1 MVRPRKNK
9 VEAIGSIELVGLPEL
24 DIQGVPAKIDT
35 GADNSSIW
43 ATDIRLKTGILQF
56 ILFAPGSQFYSGN
69 KLSTKE
75 FQTISIKN
83 SFGVTEF
90 RYKVKILVSVGERRI
105 RGWFTLSDRAVMT
118 YPILIGKKFLRKKFL
133 VDVSKVK
140 LHSDQKTRHI
150 LVLATNPGA
159 ELGEFFEEVHKYIK
173 NTKVT
178 FVIRA
183 YRDIAFSIDKNKVK
197 VIETVTSKDISRFE
211 LVYFKSHKNSYPIA
225 ISIAQYLRFCNV
237 RFLGKELL
245 NHVSYDK
252 LSEYI
257 RLALHGLPIPQAICG
272 SNEYLKL
279 NAARLANKTG
289 WPLICK
295 EITSDRGR
303 KNYLV
308 ANQKELEKILDS
320 AGPDGIYILQAYVP
334 NDGYLR
340 LYVLGSQIPLA
351 IYRKSYDH
359 PNPQKRHLNNPAGSA
374 NAQIIPN
381 ETVEAGAKD
390 LAMRAAKLMGRQI
403 SGVDL
408 IKNTRTGKWFIL
420 ETNSAPQLRSGSF
433 LPQKREVLAKF
444 IDAELKR

>member
-1 MVRPRKNK
+1 
-9 VEAIGSIELVGLPEL
+9 
-24 DIQGVPAKIDT
+24 
-35 GADNSSIW
+35 
-43 ATDIRLKTGILQF
+43 
-56 ILFAPGSQFYSGN
+56 
-69 KLSTKE
+69 
-75 FQTISIKN
+75 
-83 SFGVTEF
+83 
-90 RYKVKILVSVGERRI
+90 
-105 RGWFTLSDRAVMT
+105 MT

-159 ELGEFFEEVHKYIK
+159 ELGEFFEEVHKHIK

-183 YRDIAFSIDKNKVK
+183 YRDIAFLIDKNRVK

-211 LVYFKSHKNSYPIA
+211 LVYFKSHKNSYPAA

-279 NAARLANKTG
+279 NAAKLASKTG

-308 ANQKELEKILDS
+308 ANQKELTSLCAQRRLPKTLCS
-320 AGPDGIYILQAYVP
+320 GFANTAG
-334 NDGYLR
+334 N
-340 LYVLGSQIPLA
+340 
-351 IYRKSYDH
+351 
-359 PNPQKRHLNNPAGSA
+359 
-374 NAQIIPN
+374 
-381 ETVEAGAKD
+381 
-390 LAMRAAKLMGRQI
+390 
-403 SGVDL
+403 
-408 IKNTRTGKWFIL
+408 
-420 ETNSAPQLRSGSF
+420 
-433 LPQKREVLAKF
+433 LPQTARSP
-444 IDAELKR
+444 

>member
-1 MVRPRKNK
+1 MVRTRKNK
-9 VEAIGSIELVGLPEL
+9 VEAIGSAELVDLPEL
-24 DIQGVPAKIDT
+24 GIKRVPAKIDT

-43 ATDIRLKTGILQF
+43 ATDIRLKAGTLQF
-56 ILFAPGSQFYSGN
+56 VLFAPGSQFYNGN
-69 KLSTKE
+69 KLGTKE
-75 FQTISIKN
+75 FHTISIKN

-90 RYKVKILVSVGERRI
+90 RYKVKILVSVGNRKI
-105 RGWFTLSDRAVMT
+105 RGWFTLSDRAVMA

-140 LHSDQKTRHI
+140 LHSNQKTRPI
-150 LVLATNPGA
+150 LVLASTPNTK
-159 ELGEFFEEVHKYIK
+159 LGEFLKEVQKHIK
-173 NTKVT
+173 NTKAT
-178 FVIRA
+178 FVVRA
-183 YRDIAFSIDKNKVK
+183 YRDIAFSIDKDKVR
-197 VIETVTSKDISRFE
+197 VIETITSKDISRFE
-211 LVYFKSHKNSYPIA
+211 LVYFKSHKNSYPTA

-257 RLALHGLPIPQAICG
+257 RLALHGLPIPQTICG

-279 NAARLANKTG
+279 NAPKLAKKTG
-289 WPLICK
+289 WPLVCK
-295 EITSDRGR
+295 EIMSDRGR

-308 ANQKELEKILDS
+308 ANQKELEKILNV
-320 AGPDGIYILQAYVP
+320 AGADDTYILQAYVP

-351 IYRKSYDH
+351 IYRKQYAH
-359 PNPQKRHLNNPAGSA
+359 TNPKKRHLNNPAGSE
-374 NAQIIPN
+374 NAIIMPD
-381 ETVEAGAKD
+381 ETVEASAKD

-408 IKNTRTGKWFIL
+408 IKNAKTGKWFIL
-420 ETNSAPQLRSGSF
+420 ETNSAPQLRTGSF
-433 LPQKREVLAKF
+433 LHQKQEALAQF
-444 IDAELKR
+444 IDSELKW